1 MMDADFHVAA
11 RVPGGCVCGATRA
24 SPQGGWTTLD
34 EVHSSDT
41 TWVSALAR

>member
-1 MMDADFHVAA
+1 MDADFHVVA
-11 RVPGGCVCGATRA
+11 RVPGVFACGTTRA

>member
-1 MMDADFHVAA
+1 MGRDA
-11 RVPGGCVCGATRA
+11 RA
-24 SPQGGWTTLD
+24 PQGGWTTLD